1 MHLEAGK
8 RPKSQKTCGVRVLK
22 IIIGAKAL
30 NIIFIGD
37 GFAVIF
43 SAVVLPVLTDDL

>member
-8 RPKSQKTCGVRVLK
+8 RQKSQIYGVWVL
-22 IIIGAKAL
+22 IIVGAKAL
-30 NIIFIGD
+30 NIIFAD

-43 SAVVLPVLTDDL
+43 SAVVLPVFYR